1 MAAAVIAGFLFDAHA
16 IKHPGLSRIPDRAFY
31 FREWDMPFVRIDPND
46 FADVPRPVVAI
57 GNDYPPSFE
66 LDWHTHRRGQLL
78 YAANGVVAVSTPQG
92 AWIAPPER
100 AVWIPAGIPH
110 AVRMVGAVSTRSLL
124 IDEVASGVLGDPC
137 RVIEVSPLLRSLLIA
152 ACDIAH
158 EYDLDGRDGLIM
170 ALLIA
175 ELERAPTIRLS
186 VPFPASPALAGR
198 CHAFLEKPAPHD
210 TIELWCAELGMG
222 RRAFTRAFR
231 RETGMSFGAWRQQA
245 CLLVALPRLAA
256 GEAVTTVALDLGY
269 DSPAAFSTMFKR
281 VLGTSPNHYRAA
293 GQTA

>member
-1 MAAAVIAGFLFDAHA
+1 MATFPVE
-16 IKHPGLSRIPDRAFY
+16 GLGIRQAEVSRIPVRAFHL
-31 FREWDMPFVRIDPND
+31 REWDMTFVRIDPND
-46 FADVPRPVVAI
+46 FDRVPRPVVAI

-66 LDWHTHRRGQLL
+66 LDWHSHRRGQLL

-110 AVRMVGAVSTRSLL
+110 AVRMVGVVSTRSLL
-124 IDEVASGVLGDPC
+124 IGEAEARVLGDVC

-152 ACDIAH
+152 ACDIEH
-158 EYDLDGRDGLIM
+158 EYDLGGRDGLIM
-170 ALLIA
+170 ALVIA

-186 VPFPASPALAGR
+186 VPFPATPALARR

-210 TIELWCAELGMG
+210 TIELWCDELGMG

-281 VLGTSPNHYRAA
+281 ILGTSPNRYRT
-293 GQTA
+293 G

>member
-1 MAAAVIAGFLFDAHA
+1 SG
-16 IKHPGLSRIPDRAFY
+16 HPSRIPEWDFHL
-31 FREWDMPFVRIDPND
+31 REWDMVWARVNPDD
-46 FADVPRPVVAI
+46 FDRTPRPVVAV

-66 LDWHTHRRGQLL
+66 LDWHSHRRGQLL
-78 YAANGVVAVSTPQG
+78 YAADGVVVVSTPHG

-100 AVWIPAGIPH
+100 AVWTPAGTPH

-124 IDEVASGVLGDPC
+124 IDDSAAGVLGDAC

-158 EYDLDGRDGLIM
+158 EYALGGRDGLIM
-170 ALLIA
+170 SLLIA
-175 ELERAPTIRLS
+175 ELERAPTISLS

-198 CHAFLEKPAPHD
+198 CHAFLETPAPHD

-231 RETGMSFGAWRQQA
+231 RETGMSFGAWRRQA